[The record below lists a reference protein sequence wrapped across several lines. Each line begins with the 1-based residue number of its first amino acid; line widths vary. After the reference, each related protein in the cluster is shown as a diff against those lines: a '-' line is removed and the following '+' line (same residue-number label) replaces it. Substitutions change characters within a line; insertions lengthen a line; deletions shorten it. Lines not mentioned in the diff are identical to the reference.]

1 MSAPEKNAVVEI
13 EHEGEVFKAV
23 VEAVEPDPSSAN
35 VSLIRLIVPETATHV
50 FHKGDLCFWITPGRR
65 APAGVKM
72 VARAGVT
79 KVVLR
84 WNS

>member
-1 MSAPEKNAVVEI
+1 MSGLEKNAVVEI
-13 EHEGEVFKAV
+13 EHEGKVFKAIV
-23 VEAVEPDPSSAN
+23 DAVEPDPSSTN

-50 FHKGDLCFWITPGRR
+50 FHEGDLCFWITSGRR
-65 APAGVKM
+65 APARVKM

-79 KVVLR
+79 KIVLR